1 MPQVVKAPPRP
12 VPAYKKLMAFIS
24 RDATG
29 FNFDLSSKRYHN
41 RIQFQRPN
49 SLGADTER
57 QQLSQLNNSSFLNC
71 SYQTHGYAF

>member
-12 VPAYKKLMAFIS
+12 VPAYKKLMALIS

-49 SLGADTER
+49 SLGADIER
-57 QQLSQLNNSSFLNC
+57 
-71 SYQTHGYAF
+71 